1 MIPRWM
7 RRRLGF
13 TVGVLFAAIIINF
26 IIPRAMPGDITW
38 VFTDDSMSEEVA
50 NQIMRDFG
58 LDKSLWTQF
67 WLYLKNTFAGNW
79 GTSFYWRNTTVSS
92 LITER
97 LPRTLLLLIP
107 AQLIATL
114 IGYFLGVIAGWKA
127 GSSKDATVTGISLV
141 IWAMP
146 MFWVA
151 MIVLYVGGYQ
161 LDWFPLRGY
170 RTIGAEDLGFFG
182 TIWDRLRHIILPT
195 LTLVLK
201 FGATELVMRNT
212 MTITLKQNYIITAR
226 AKGLSE
232 FRVKH
237 RHAARNALLP
247 VVTTTAMRIATAV
260 AGLIFIETIFSYP
273 GMGKLIFDA
282 VTRADYPVL
291 QASFLI
297 FAIVVVATIFL
308 LDLVYARLDPRV
320 RYE

>member
-13 TVGVLFAAIIINF
+13 TIMVLFAAIIINF

-38 VFTDDSMSEEVA
+38 VFTDDSMSENVA
-50 NQIMRDFG
+50 RQIIKDFG

-67 WLYLKNTFAGNW
+67 WLYVKNTFIGNW
-79 GTSFYWRNTTVSS
+79 GTSFYWRNTSVAS
-92 LITER
+92 LIIER

-127 GSSKDATVTGISLV
+127 GSTRDSTITGISLI

-170 RTIGAEDLGFFG
+170 RTIDSADFSFFAM
-182 TIWDRLRHIILPT
+182 IWDRMRHMFLPT

-212 MTITLKQNYIITAR
+212 MTITLKQNYITTAR

-282 VTRADYPVL
+282 VTRGDFPVL
-291 QASFLI
+291 QASFLM
-297 FAIVVVATIFL
+297 FAIVVVVTIFL

>member
-13 TVGVLFAAIIINF
+13 TVVVLCAAVVINF

-38 VFTDDSMSEEVA
+38 IFTDDSMSEEVA
-50 NQIMRDFG
+50 NQIIRDFG
-58 LDKSLWTQF
+58 LDKSMWTQF
-67 WLYLKNTFAGNW
+67 WLYVKNTFSGNW
-79 GTSFYWRNTTVSS
+79 GTSFYWRNTSVAS
-92 LITER
+92 LIAER
-97 LPRTLLLLIP
+97 LPKTLLLLIP

-114 IGYFLGVIAGWKA
+114 IGYFLGVMAGWKA
-127 GSSKDATVTGISLV
+127 GSTKDATITGLSLI

-170 RTIGAEDLGFFG
+170 RTVGAELSFFPM
-182 TIWDRLRHIILPT
+182 IWDRLRHLFLPG

-297 FAIVVVATIFL
+297 FAVVVVAAIFL
-308 LDLVYARLDPRV
+308 LDIVYARLDPRV
-320 RYE
+320 RYD